1 MLFVEADE
9 IVPQIWQGSYP
20 GEGRYVAASGF
31 TMLVLCAKE
40 LQGPSE
46 LFPDVEVVYAPNYD
60 DGVHDLTRDL
70 LKVAIEAAHRV
81 ELAYKQGRKVLI
93 TCRMGMNRSGLV
105 TGLALHM
112 IFGWDGRTCVKRVQ
126 RKRREHGGHRPL
138 TNYQFVRALT
148 NLSSQ
153 TDTPGGWQ
161 EGPGGILVPV

>member
-31 TMLVLCAKE
+31 SQLVLCAQE
-40 LQGPSE
+40 LQTPVE
-46 LFPDVEVVYAPNYD
+46 AFPDVEVVHAPNYD

-70 LKVAIEAAHRV
+70 LRIAIEAARRV
-81 ELAYKQGRKVLI
+81 KVAYMQGRKSLI
-93 TCRMGMNRSGLV
+93 TCRAGMNRSGLV

-112 IFGWDGRTCVKRVQ
+112 IFGWDGRTCIKRIQ
-126 RKRREHGGHRPL
+126 KNRRESRGIRPL
-138 TNYQFVRALT
+138 SNHQFVAALK
-148 NLSSQ
+148 NLRSTS
-153 TDTPGGWQ
+153 DVPSGWQ